1 LPKSPELPKVKIEK
15 AKPFNRKGR
24 KEKNFNP
31 RQLRLCF
38 EECFR
43 PERDLPERRK

>member
-24 KEKNFNP
+24 KGRKEKEF
-31 RQLRLCF
+31 
-38 EECFR
+38 
-43 PERDLPERRK
+43 